1 MSRAPI
7 RLEAGARRAD
17 GHVGPVLDR
26 RALLRVLGLLG
37 FSSAAA
43 QLGCGKPIDLRP
55 AGAPQ
60 GPPVTRVPPP
70 EVTPLYDDDLDTLMD
85 VILPSERGP
94 GGEVLRA
101 GAVEVGAAEALKLDN
116 FVRLLRAQGLLQ
128 PGVLDLFD
136 EHESFDVRFRAL
148 LVEDLALLAAI
159 ERPGEAF
166 RRLPRALQEAAVE
179 RGLSDP
185 AVAPFL
191 ELVRAAC
198 FLAYLGALK
207 TDQGLIDVGY
217 PPFEDFAGG
226 VAVSGYPR
234 TLTGR
239 RIDVDQEDVAA
250 LIRANNWDDYSYN
263 RAPLPTPSDD
273 LSDVLDEQGDLR

>member
-1 MSRAPI
+1 MVS
-7 RLEAGARRAD
+7 
-17 GHVGPVLDR
+17 
-26 RALLRVLGLLG
+26 LLG
-37 FSSAAA
+37 VSTAALE
-43 QLGCGKPIDLRP
+43 LGCTKPLDLRP
-55 AGAPQ
+55 EGAPK
-60 GPPVTRVPPP
+60 GPPVRRQPPP
-70 EVTPLYDDDLDTLMD
+70 EETPLYDDDLEALMD
-85 VILPSERGP
+85 VLLPSERDPSGA
-94 GGEVLRA
+94 LQKA
-101 GAVEVGAAEALKLDN
+101 GAVEVGAPEVLKLDN

-128 PGVLDLFD
+128 PGVLQLFD
-136 EHESFDVRFRAL
+136 QHESFDARFRAL
-148 LVEDLALLAAI
+148 LAEDLALLAAI
-159 ERPGEAF
+159 ERPGTPF

-198 FLAYLGALK
+198 FLAYLGAMH

-226 VAVSGYPR
+226 VAISGYPR

-239 RIDVDQEDVAA
+239 RIDVEQEDVEA

-263 RAPLPTPSDD
+263 RPPAPTPSDD
-273 LSDVLDEQGDLR
+273 ISDVMDEDGDLR